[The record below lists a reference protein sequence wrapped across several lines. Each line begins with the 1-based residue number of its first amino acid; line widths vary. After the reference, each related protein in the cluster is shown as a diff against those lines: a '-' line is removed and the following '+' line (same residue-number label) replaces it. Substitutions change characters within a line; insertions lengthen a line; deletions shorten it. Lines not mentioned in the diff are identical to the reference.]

1 MKKSLQNFTTA
12 SFKRNISS
20 FFRPENNALLMFAVE
35 GMLFAIATNIMNN
48 NNNLFALRLGAS
60 DAEISLV
67 ASIPQFVGVIV
78 LLPLGIL
85 TDRMKNKRMMV
96 SLSLMALA
104 LFYLFI
110 GFVPFLG
117 SFAFPVFILFLCLS
131 VGPLTGYNASW
142 QAYFS
147 DVVPFENRNRIL
159 TARTGGMFFFNIAL
173 PLITGA
179 LLASA
184 VGTGSK
190 IRMHQIFY
198 WFVAAILIIQVITVR
213 KIKGGYIEKKES
225 MSFADLGRAFKELL
239 HHKPFVKFLGGAL
252 FFYLFWQADW
262 TLYFL
267 GQVNY
272 LKMNEAWLSYAAI
285 GAALA
290 QFLTIG
296 FWSRLNER
304 KGPRYGVIFGNLG
317 LALCPLCMIISTS
330 VPLGIGPVV
339 FLILNTI
346 ANLAF
351 ATVPLN
357 MPQYLL
363 SVIPENNKTLSIS
376 IYTVFITLSNAIMPL
391 AGVKFYQFIGNN
403 LSAFRRVF
411 AILLI
416 LRILSS
422 LQWYLSYKSY
432 KREISNQELNN

>member
-1 MKKSLQNFTTA
+1 
-12 SFKRNISS
+12 
-20 FFRPENNALLMFAVE
+20 
-35 GMLFAIATNIMNN
+35 
-48 NNNLFALRLGAS
+48 
-60 DAEISLV
+60 
-67 ASIPQFVGVIV
+67 
-78 LLPLGIL
+78 
-85 TDRMKNKRMMV
+85 
-96 SLSLMALA
+96 
-104 LFYLFI
+104 
-110 GFVPFLG
+110 
-117 SFAFPVFILFLCLS
+117 
-131 VGPLTGYNASW
+131 
-142 QAYFS
+142 
-147 DVVPFENRNRIL
+147 
-159 TARTGGMFFFNIAL
+159 MFFFNIAL

-184 VGTGSK
+184 ASLGSK
-190 IRMHQIFY
+190 IKVHQIFY
-198 WFVAAILIIQVITVR
+198 WFVAVILVIQVITVR
-213 KIKGGYIEKKES
+213 QIKGGYTDKKES
-225 MSFADLGRAFKELL
+225 MSFVDLRQAFKELL
-239 HHKPFVKFLGGAL
+239 QHKTFVKFLGGAL

-304 KGPRYGVIFGNLG
+304 KGPRFGVIFGNLG
-317 LALCPLCMIISTS
+317 LAFCSLCMIISTG
-330 VPLGIGPVV
+330 VPLDIGPVV

-376 IYTVFITLSNAIMPL
+376 IYPVCITLSNAIMPL

-403 LSAFRRVF
+403 LSAFRTVSSMIS
-411 AILLI
+411 ILHI
-416 LRILSS
+416 
-422 LQWYLSYKSY
+422 QV
-432 KREISNQELNN
+432 